1 MNMARAKM
9 ISLQFI
15 QSNQLDLNTFVDKR
29 NENIDRSKVY
39 DETNNVVGFNRN
51 GRIITP
57 LSQARLSFNNQDNNY
72 HLVDSY

>member
-1 MNMARAKM
+1 MARAKM

-15 QSNQLDLNTFVDKR
+15 QSNWLDLNTFVDKR

-57 LSQARLSFNNQDNNY
+57 LS
-72 HLVDSY
+72 

>member
-1 MNMARAKM
+1 MARAKM

-15 QSNQLDLNTFVDKR
+15 QSNWFDLNTFVDKR

-57 LSQARLSFNNQDNNY
+57 LS
-72 HLVDSY
+72 